1 MCGCVLAVGVVYCV
15 VVVAL
20 VVAQLAAD
28 VRFRPNDLIDVLA
41 KCGGRRMSATLAGS
55 APRFLF
61 AMRTELCSTLP

>member
-1 MCGCVLAVGVVYCV
+1 MCPPLAARVADRV

-20 VVAQLAAD
+20 VVAQPAAD
-28 VRFRPNDLIDVLA
+28 VRFRPNDLIDVRA

-61 AMRTELCSTLP
+61 AKPTELCSTLP